1 MTISVRLTRK
11 DLTYM
16 WLKLLEFVD
25 DIIDNISMYRLM
37 LYYLIG
43 LLGVSVIM
51 AAVGLMHVS
60 AVSIAISAG
69 ILVFASYL
77 INKIFAAIFNAPVNP
92 ESSILTGLILALIVP
107 PSPTGTGLLFLLA
120 VAGLAIA
127 SKYIL
132 SIKQK
137 HIFNPAAIAVV
148 LTAIGPR
155 QSASW
160 WVGTAVMLPFVILGG
175 ILIAR
180 KVRSEQMI
188 GIFLLATTLT
198 TVVLSLTSG
207 GNPATELKNMIL
219 YSSVFFLGFVMLT
232 EPYTSPTTQKFKI
245 YYAIIVGV
253 IMAPQVHIG
262 NFYPSPE
269 QALIVGNLFAYIV
282 GSKVKLFPTLF
293 RKYKLADSI
302 AEFSFIPDLPLD
314 YKPGQYMEFTL
325 PHDNPDARGVRR
337 YLTLSSSPT
346 EEHIKIGVKFYDEG
360 STFKAALLDIDQNTP
375 IVASELSGDFVMP
388 DDPNQKL
395 LFIAGGIGI
404 TPFRSMIKYLIDTN
418 QPRDVVM
425 LYSVKNEDEI
435 AYRKDFD
442 EAGKKIG
449 SRIFYM
455 LSGRNA
461 KPTHPNTFKGKV
473 SPAVIEEL
481 VPDFE
486 QRVIYISGTHHMV
499 EELQHEL
506 HQMGVV
512 HANIKTDFFP
522 GYA

>member
-1 MTISVRLTRK
+1 
-11 DLTYM
+11 M
-16 WLKLLEFVD
+16 WLKLLESFD
-25 DIIDNISMYRLM
+25 DVIDNISMYRLM

-43 LLGVSVIM
+43 LLGVAVILS
-51 AAVGLMHVS
+51 AIGVMHFS
-60 AVSIAISAG
+60 AVSIAISVG

-92 ESSILTGLILALIVP
+92 ESSILTGLILGLIVP

-132 SIKQK
+132 TIKKK

-148 LTAIGPR
+148 LTAFGPR
-155 QSASW
+155 QFASW
-160 WVGTAVMLPFVILGG
+160 WVGTAVMLPFVIVGG
-175 ILIAR
+175 IVIAR

-198 TVVLSLTSG
+198 TAILTLATG
-207 GNPATELKNMIL
+207 GNLGIELKNMIL

-245 YYAIIVGV
+245 WYAVIVGV

-302 AEFSFIPDLPLD
+302 AEFSFIPDQPLS
-314 YKPGQYMEFTL
+314 YLPGQYMEFTL

-346 EEHIKIGVKFYDEG
+346 EEQIKIGVKFYDEG
-360 STFKAALLDIDQNTP
+360 SSFKAALLDIDQNSS

-388 DDPNQKL
+388 EDPEQKL

-404 TPFRSMIKYLIDTN
+404 TPFRSMIKYLVDTN
-418 QPRDVVM
+418 QARDVSL
-425 LYSVKNEDEI
+425 LYSVKNEAEI

-442 EAGKKIG
+442 EAKRKIG
-449 SRIFYM
+449 SQIYYM
-455 LSGRNA
+455 LSGRSA
-461 KPTHPNTFKGKV
+461 KPTMADTFKGKI
-473 SPAVIEEL
+473 SLEVIEKL
-481 VPDFE
+481 IPDFE
-486 QRVIYISGTHHMV
+486 ERIIYISGTHRMV

-506 HQMGVV
+506 HQMGIV

>member
-1 MTISVRLTRK
+1 
-11 DLTYM
+11 M
-16 WLKLLEFVD
+16 WLKILETID
-25 DIIDNISMYRLM
+25 DVIDNISMYRLM
-37 LYYLIG
+37 LYYLVG

-51 AAVGLMHVS
+51 S
-60 AVSIAISAG
+60 AIGWLHFSALSIAISAG
-69 ILVFASYL
+69 IVVFASYL

-107 PSPTGTGLLFLLA
+107 PSPNGTGLLFLLA
-120 VAGLAIA
+120 VAGLAIG

-132 SIKQK
+132 TIKNK
-137 HIFNPAAIAVV
+137 HIFNPAAVAVV
-148 LTAIGPR
+148 LTALGPR

-160 WVGTAVMLPFVILGG
+160 WVGTAALLPFVIIGG
-175 ILIAR
+175 ILMAR
-180 KVRSEQMI
+180 KLRDEQMV
-188 GIFLLATTLT
+188 GVFFLATTVT
-198 TVVLSLTSG
+198 TAVLALVSG
-207 GNPATELKNMIL
+207 SNLIAELKNMAL

-232 EPYTSPTTQKFKI
+232 EPYTSPTVKK
-245 YYAIIVGV
+245 YKLWYAVIVGV

-262 NFYPSPE
+262 HFYPSPE
-269 QALIVGNLFAYIV
+269 QALIIGNLFAYIV

-302 AEFSFIPDLPLD
+302 AEFSFIPDQPLD

-360 STFKAALLDIDQNTP
+360 SSYKAALLDIDQNSS
-375 IVASELSGDFVMP
+375 IVAAELAGDFVLP
-388 DDPNQKL
+388 DDPDQKL
-395 LFIAGGIGI
+395 LFMAGGIGI
-404 TPFRSMIKYLIDTN
+404 TPFRSMIKYLTDTRQN
-418 QPRDVVM
+418 RDVIL
-425 LYSVKNEDEI
+425 LYSVKNEAEI

-449 SRIFYM
+449 TRTFYM
-455 LSGRNA
+455 LTGRNA
-461 KPTHPNTFKGKV
+461 KPTQADTFKG
-473 SPAVIEEL
+473 SISRRAIEQL

-486 QRVIYISGTHHMV
+486 DRQIYISGTHHMV

-506 HQMGVV
+506 HQMGVK